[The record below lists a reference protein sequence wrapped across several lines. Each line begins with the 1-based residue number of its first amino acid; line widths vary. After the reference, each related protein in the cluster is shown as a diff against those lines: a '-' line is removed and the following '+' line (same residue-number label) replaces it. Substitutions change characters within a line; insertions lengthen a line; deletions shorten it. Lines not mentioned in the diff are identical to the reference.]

1 MRPLLAALVFGVMLQ
16 PLLAFA
22 SRPPSIQEFMLNNGL
37 KLIVYEDHHAPLV
50 HSHLW
55 YRIGSNQ
62 EGPGQTGLSHALE
75 HMLFNGSSKLCSG
88 ESDQIL
94 QHLGGSENATTLNDA
109 TLYFHTLPAHALGVS
124 FEILADQM
132 STAHLSATQ
141 WGGERE
147 VIKNERSESFE
158 NHPLRR
164 ALELPR
170 RLALPASAAGNPVI
184 GWRHDLDRLQI
195 EDLKHWYGHWYAPN
209 NAVLVVT
216 GDVDAQQ
223 VKQLAERYFGAIAR
237 RPLPYSPAPLEL
249 PTPGERRI
257 TQIHPSA
264 DSCALHGLQRTQPE
278 DASRPHDRP
287 GTGTAQRVAG
297 RRKQLA
303 VQDPASP
310 SGRLGERHNRSL
322 HGRQSG

>member
-22 SRPPSIQEFMLNNGL
+22 SRPPSIHEFMLDNGL

-124 FEILADQM
+124 
-132 STAHLSATQ
+132 
-141 WGGERE
+141 
-147 VIKNERSESFE
+147 
-158 NHPLRR
+158 
-164 ALELPR
+164 
-170 RLALPASAAGNPVI
+170 
-184 GWRHDLDRLQI
+184 
-195 EDLKHWYGHWYAPN
+195 LKFW
-209 NAVLVVT
+209 
-216 GDVDAQQ
+216 
-223 VKQLAERYFGAIAR
+223 
-237 RPLPYSPAPLEL
+237 
-249 PTPGERRI
+249 PTR
-257 TQIHPSA
+257 
-264 DSCALHGLQRTQPE
+264 
-278 DASRPHDRP
+278 
-287 GTGTAQRVAG
+287 
-297 RRKQLA
+297 
-303 VQDPASP
+303 
-310 SGRLGERHNRSL
+310 
-322 HGRQSG
+322 